1 MRDGGRKRATKIRLG
16 RAADCCYDQKA
27 NKNNEKALSDDK
39 QKDLTRLLQAAGGE
53 PDAYHKILPVV
64 YDELKKIARAKMA
77 RERPGITLQATALV
91 NEAYLRLIG
100 GQELGW
106 QNRAHFY
113 GAAAEAM
120 RRILIDRARRYASMK
135 HGGEL
140 RRTEYA
146 EADVSDREELLGLL
160 EWNEALDKL
169 EQKDAAMAQVVK
181 LRYFAGLTVGET
193 AEAMDVSPRS
203 VNRLWTAAQ
212 AWLKVSISAR
222 D

>member
-1 MRDGGRKRATKIRLG
+1 M
-16 RAADCCYDQKA
+16 
-27 NKNNEKALSDDK
+27 NNDK
-39 QKDLTRLLQAAGGE
+39 QKDLTRLLQEAGGE
-53 PDAYHKILPVV
+53 ADAYHKILPVV
-64 YDELKKIARAKMA
+64 YDELKRLARAKMA

-135 HGGEL
+135 HGGDL

-146 EADVSDREELLGLL
+146 EADVSDQDELLGLL

-169 EQKDAAMAQVVK
+169 EEKDAAMAQVVK

-212 AWLKVSISAR
+212 AWLKVSISAS